1 MKMNSIHAWA
11 LPLVLLAVL
20 ATEGHTQSAQQE
32 YTLTVN
38 GHSGTARIVQ
48 MSGHSYVDL
57 DALVRI
63 ANGSISYQG
72 NQISLTLPGAGGEAS
87 ASGPPEA
94 QAPAPP
100 QNTGF
105 SKEFLQAGIEY
116 MSEIREWRNTLGNAI
131 SNGYPLSDDLFVPY
145 RGQAN
150 TSLRMARV
158 AANTQ
163 ADQNA
168 AQLLG
173 NELQNMQNLTNKYL
187 KMRTNLEFIDPNS
200 LDSDP
205 LNQKIFACARSLAAM
220 ATSNQFMDDG
230 SCH

>member
-1 MKMNSIHAWA
+1 MKIKTTHAWA
-11 LPLVLLAVL
+11 LPLVLLAVV
-20 ATEGHTQSAQQE
+20 AAEGRTQSAEQE

-38 GHSGTARIVQ
+38 GHSGTAKVVQ
-48 MSGHSYVDL
+48 MNGHSYVDV
-57 DALVRI
+57 DALARI
-63 ANGSISYQG
+63 ANGSIAYQG
-72 NQISLTLPGAGGEAS
+72 NQISLMLPGAGGEAS
-87 ASGPPEA
+87 AAAP
-94 QAPAPP
+94 PAPQ

-116 MSEIREWRNTLGNAI
+116 MSQIREWRNTLANAI

-168 AQLLG
+168 AQLLA

-187 KMRTNLEFIDPNS
+187 KMRANLEFIDPNS

>member
-1 MKMNSIHAWA
+1 MKIKTIHAWA
-11 LPLVLLAVL
+11 LPLVLLAVV
-20 ATEGHTQSAQQE
+20 AAEGRTQSAEQE

-38 GHSGTARIVQ
+38 GHSGTAKVVQ
-48 MSGHSYVDL
+48 MNGHSYVDV
-57 DALVRI
+57 DALARI
-63 ANGSISYQG
+63 ANGTISYQG
-72 NQISLTLPGAGGEAS
+72 NQISLTLPGAGGEVSAS
-87 ASGPPEA
+87 AAPA
-94 QAPAPP
+94 APAPQ

-116 MSEIREWRNTLGNAI
+116 MSQIREWRNTLANAI

-163 ADQNA
+163 ADQSA
-168 AQLLG
+168 AQLLA
-173 NELQNMQNLTNKYL
+173 NELHNMQNLTNKYL
-187 KMRTNLEFIDPNS
+187 KMRANLEFIDPNS
-200 LDSDP
+200 LESDP

>member
-1 MKMNSIHAWA
+1 MKIKTIHAWA
-11 LPLVLLAVL
+11 LPLVLLAVV
-20 ATEGHTQSAQQE
+20 AAEGRTQSAEQE

-38 GHSGTARIVQ
+38 GHSGTAKVVQ
-48 MSGHSYVDL
+48 MNGHSYVDV
-57 DALVRI
+57 DALARI
-63 ANGSISYQG
+63 ANGSIAYQG
-72 NQISLTLPGAGGEAS
+72 NQISLMLPGAGGEAS
-87 ASGPPEA
+87 AAAP
-94 QAPAPP
+94 PAPQ

-116 MSEIREWRNTLGNAI
+116 MSQIREWRNTLANAI

-168 AQLLG
+168 AQLLA

-187 KMRTNLEFIDPNS
+187 KMRANLEFIDPNS